1 MEDKDQIQKDKFNII
16 ELIIEDVTKN
26 KIQMSKNHRDT
37 LYLASVL
44 YSLYGEDGRE
54 YLHIMRKQRDG
65 YNEKKIN
72 DLFDYCKKNSKN
84 HYSVLALVQ
93 KYRKSKA
100 NKSNL
105 K

>member
-1 MEDKDQIQKDKFNII
+1 MEEKDLIQNDKLKII
-16 ELIIEDVTKN
+16 ELIIEDIKNN

-44 YSLYGEDGRE
+44 YSLYGEDGRK
-54 YLHIMRKQRDG
+54 YLHIMRKQREG

-93 KYRKSKA
+93 KYRKAKQIKA
-100 NKSNL
+100 I
-105 K
+105 

>member
-1 MEDKDQIQKDKFNII
+1 MEEKDLIKNDKLNII
-16 ELIIEDVTKN
+16 KLIIDDVTNN
-26 KIQMSKNHRDT
+26 KIQMSANHRDT

-93 KYRKSKA
+93 KYRKAKQIKA
-100 NKSNL
+100 I
-105 K
+105 

>member
-1 MEDKDQIQKDKFNII
+1 MEEKDLIQNDKLKII
-16 ELIIEDVTKN
+16 ELIIEDIKNN

-54 YLHIMRKQRDG
+54 YLHIMRKQREG

-93 KYRKSKA
+93 KYRKAKQIKA
-100 NKSNL
+100 I
-105 K
+105 

>member
-1 MEDKDQIQKDKFNII
+1 MEEKDLIQNDKLKII
-16 ELIIEDVTKN
+16 ELIIEDITNN

-54 YLHIMRKQRDG
+54 YIHIMRKQRDG

-84 HYSVLALVQ
+84 NYSVLALVQ
-93 KYRKSKA
+93 KYRKAKQIKA
-100 NKSNL
+100 I
-105 K
+105 